1 MHIAGE
7 QAKVSDTIR
16 CSPHTCRH
24 WFAQSQIKNG
34 IDVYSLSRL
43 MGHSNIKIT
52 QRYLEGMKDREIV
65 SQSIKTSPLMN
76 L

>member
-24 WFAQSQIKNG
+24 TFAQMQLKNG
-34 IDVYSLSRL
+34 LDIYALSRL
-43 MGHSNIKIT
+43 MGHTNISIT
-52 QRYLEGMKDREIV
+52 QRYLEGIKDREILKAGN
-65 SQSIKTSPLMN
+65 KTSPLMN